1 MTIHPLSN
9 GLARLLLTVP
19 MATTLLAMPVH
30 GASITAESATSTRED
45 DTEKP
50 VAMRA
55 DLKLG
60 AVTLYRG
67 RAAVTRSGKIGLR
80 AGIYE
85 LRVGPLPEA
94 ADLDSVQARIGEGGK
109 LLEVKTETVALPAP
123 SSDNPRVREAL
134 TNLEDARANLADI
147 IRQFANNDA
156 SLKTIDGIAAKV
168 ASDASQALGTTLDPA
183 KLEAQLTFVAT
194 QRDRL
199 TARALELAKAR
210 KDAEGV
216 VAMRERELAA
226 AGGAPPVERFA
237 LVTMVAPRDADV
249 ETSVTYLV
257 QNATWQPTYTVR
269 GNPEAGALALEFD
282 ASVRQATGEDW
293 NDVALVLSTAQPTR
307 SANPPAVGPTYLEL
321 YDPAPP
327 EAKAAYDYNMPVVAS
342 AAAAPMDM
350 AEGGPGMPGGTGGNS
365 EGMRAR
371 AAKRYA
377 GLAADASVGGTG
389 PAVEFRIPRPFTAA
403 SNADVERRTRVA
415 NVDATPS
422 FTLVAQPLVDSDV
435 YLRAR
440 FRNESAYILLP
451 GEARMYLGAD
461 SIGRANLSEVP
472 VGGEVELW
480 FGKEPRVTAR
490 RELVTKKQGESGV
503 FSKSKAI
510 DREYRIVLEN
520 TLARAVEVEVWDRV
534 PVSRNDAAKVEL
546 KDVSPAVAT
555 DEKYVKDSKPQGLLK
570 WVLSLPARTDGADA
584 KRQTIS
590 WKTRVSWPENKILG
604 GDID

>member
-1 MTIHPLSN
+1 MTTHLRSN

-30 GASITAESATSTRED
+30 GGSIAAERATSARED

-55 DLKLG
+55 DLTLN

-67 RAAVTRSGKIGLR
+67 RAAVTRSGKVGLR

-94 ADLDSVQARIGEGGK
+94 ADLESVQARIGEGGK
-109 LLEVKTETVALPAP
+109 LLEVKTETVVLPAP

-134 TNLEDARANLADI
+134 ERLEDARAKLTDVM
-147 IRQFANNDA
+147 RQIANNDA

-168 ASDASQALGTTLDPA
+168 ASDASQALGTTLDPV

-199 TARALELAKAR
+199 TSNGLVLAKAQR
-210 KDAEGV
+210 DTEGL
-216 VAMRERELAA
+216 VAMCEHELSA

-237 LVTMVAPRDADV
+237 LVTMVAPSDADV

-257 QNATWQPTYTVR
+257 RNATWQPTYTVR
-269 GNPEAGALALEFD
+269 GNPEDGSLALEFD
-282 ASVRQATGEDW
+282 AAVRQATGEDW
-293 NDVALVLSTAQPTR
+293 NDVTLVLSTAQPTQ
-307 SANPPAVGPTYLEL
+307 SANPPAVSPTYLEL

-327 EAKAAYDYNMPVVAS
+327 EAARYDYNMPVVGS
-342 AAAAPMDM
+342 AAPAPKAM
-350 AEGGPGMPGGTGGNS
+350 ATEGGPGIPGGTGGEMS
-365 EGMRAR
+365 ER

-415 NVDATPS
+415 NVDAKPS
-422 FTLVAQPLVDSDV
+422 FTLVAQTLVDSDV

-461 SIGRANLSEVP
+461 SIGRANLGEVP
-472 VGGEVELW
+472 IGGEVELW

-503 FSKSKAI
+503 FSKSKAV

-520 TLARAVEVEVWDRV
+520 TLARAVEVEVWDRA

-546 KDVSPAVAT
+546 KDLSPTLAT
-555 DEKYVKDSKPQGLLK
+555 DDKYVKDSKPQGLLK

-584 KRQTIS
+584 KRQTIG
-590 WKTRVSWPENKILG
+590 WKTRVSWPENKLIS
-604 GDID
+604 GDAD